1 MRKFL
6 LSMALVLLTGATM
19 AQNYSET
26 VLTADDLNAITEK
39 TAIAIKCVQNQNS
52 NHETYYNGSGR
63 SAGLDSNKI
72 FYWVPVEN
80 ETGKFYIMNG
90 NEQYMQQPTGT
101 NSTDF
106 YTFGEKDNAAKL
118 HAINPTSSGTTNAY
132 KFSEYNLVYNDTE
145 ANRNELVRI
154 ALYDDSKWMNL
165 DKLSTTGT
173 GIWTVMR
180 VYAVA
185 EEGEIEDN
193 PIVTTIN
200 PEKYY
205 TLECRSASAHNTT
218 RYIGDEDDII
228 KGQSSKPTYLKFE
241 DAGNGA
247 FYIKSTESDK
257 YLYCAE
263 ARDGA
268 SVTLSEEATTAWT
281 LGTTTHTADAVTFTI
296 GNNLYLNNNGGT
308 NSLQVKLH
316 SSGVASNNA
325 CSLWEMREYNKI
337 PVEDNITLS
346 WSTTTQWT
354 NINEADYPSV
364 VISENNL
371 NSTDNSYT
379 PFVGYIES
387 EIEIAGRRTATTTFT
402 YSSGNCALNLRG
414 VEVIDNAG
422 NVVAADYHAGK
433 AGSPSSDN
441 VYTVSVAE
449 AGTYKVRCYAAFD
462 GKNRANETNGSI
474 VIEFEKPDKAIFS
487 YNLTFTAE
495 YATLHLGYKT
505 AVPAGVEAY
514 IVTGTDNN
522 YAQMAQVIDVIPA
535 ATPVIL
541 KKVGSEPAYTFA
553 YTENAATTDVTANK
567 LEGSIADRYV
577 AVDAYVLGNVDEEV
591 GLYTATKNQLT
602 NTAFKNNANKAYL
615 PASAVPAA
623 AQASNG
629 FRFGEGTTGV
639 EKVEIRNEKSE
650 IYDLTGRRVEN
661 ITAPGIYVVGGRKVL
676 VK

>member
-6 LSMALVLLTGATM
+6 LSMALVLLSGATM
-19 AQNYSET
+19 AQSGD
-26 VLTADDLNAITEK
+26 VRLTADELNAK
-39 TAIAIKCVQNQNS
+39 TAKTPIVIRCTQKDSYN
-52 NHETYYNGSGR
+52 TYYNPTGR
-63 SAGLDSNKI
+63 GALGENSI
-72 FYWVPVEN
+72 VYWVPAGEEAFYITKGDGENDYLQTGNTTTFGTQATAAKFHAVKPTGSSSDDVSKFDGANCYEN
-80 ETGKFYIMNG
+80 EATGGEYWVRLAF
-90 NEQYMQQPTGT
+90 
-101 NSTDF
+101 TD
-106 YTFGEKDNAAKL
+106 N
-118 HAINPTSSGTTNAY
+118 
-132 KFSEYNLVYNDTE
+132 
-145 ANRNELVRI
+145 
-154 ALYDDSKWMNL
+154 SKWFNFNG
-165 DKLSTTGT
+165 DTYNTGT
-173 GIWTVMR
+173 GVWTVQN

-205 TLECRSASAHNTT
+205 TLECRSGVAHSTT

-228 KGQSSKPTYLKFE
+228 KGQLSKPTYLKFE

-247 FYIKSTESDK
+247 FYIKSTESGK

-263 ARDGA
+263 ATDQA

-281 LGTTTHTADAVTFTI
+281 LGTTDHTADAVTFTI
-296 GNNLYLNNNGGT
+296 GDNLYLNNNGGT

-316 SSGVASNNA
+316 SSGVGSGNA

-402 YSSGNCALNLRG
+402 YSSGACALNLRG

-462 GKNRANETNGSI
+462 GKNRANATNGSI

-487 YNLTFTAE
+487 YNMTFTAE

-522 YAQMAQVIDVIPA
+522 YAQMTQVIDVIPA

-541 KKVGSEPAYTFA
+541 KNVGSEPAYTFA
-553 YTENAATTDVTANK
+553 YTEDAATTDVTANK

-577 AVDAYVLGNVDEEV
+577 VADAYVLGIDNEEV
-591 GLYTATKNQLT
+591 GLYTATKNQLS

-615 PASAVPAA
+615 PKTTGMNAV
-623 AQASNG
+623 SYS
-629 FRFGEGTTGV
+629 FRFGEGTTGIDQIT
-639 EKVEIRNEKSE
+639 ENREQSTA
-650 IYDLTGRRVEN
+650 IYDLTGRRVEA
-661 ITAPGIYVVGGRKVL
+661 ISAPGIYIVNGKKVL